1 MDMKLTLGPLMF
13 HWPAEQWQQFYAG
26 IADNAP
32 VDRVVIGELVCSK
45 RLPFYE
51 ALIPEMIER
60 LQAAGKEVVLA
71 SLALPTLV
79 RERKILAGLGE
90 TGLPVEVNDL
100 TMLAHLNDDHP
111 FTLGPLVNTYNR
123 GTLEWLAARGA
134 TSVCL
139 PPELPLSSVTVL
151 ARTAAALNV
160 ACEVWGYGR
169 LPLAMS
175 GRCYHARLARRSKD
189 GCQFV
194 CEDDP
199 DGRAVDTL
207 DGKKFMAVNGVQTLS
222 GSWANMV
229 GDIAALKRAGV
240 TALRLSPHTGDMAKV
255 AQIFRDAADGTLSPE
270 EAIRSLQQDQ
280 PGRRFSNGFLF
291 AEAGADWSHGRA

>member
-1 MDMKLTLGPLMF
+1 MKLTLGPLMF
-13 HWPAEQWQQFYAG
+13 HWPAEQWQQFYAD
-26 IADNAP
+26 IADSAP

-51 ALIPEMIER
+51 ALIPDMVAR

-90 TGLPVEVNDL
+90 TGLPVEVSDL
-100 TMLAHLNDDHP
+100 TMLTHLAKGQP
-111 FTLGPLVNTYNR
+111 FSIGPLLNTYNR

-134 TSVCL
+134 ASVCL

-151 ARTAAALNV
+151 AGAAAEKGME
-160 ACEVWGYGR
+160 CEVWGYGR

-175 GRCYHARLARRSKD
+175 GRCYHARLANRSKD

-194 CEDDP
+194 CEEDP
-199 DGRAVDTL
+199 DGLPVDTL

-222 GSWANMV
+222 DSWANLV
-229 GDIAALKRAGV
+229 GDIAALKTAGV

-255 AQIFRDAADGTLSPE
+255 AQIFRDTADGVLAPDD
-270 EAIRSLQQDQ
+270 AINSLQQAQ
-280 PGRRFSNGFLF
+280 PERRFSNGFLF
-291 AEAGADWSHGRA
+291 GDVGAGWSHPTA

>member
-1 MDMKLTLGPLMF
+1 MKLTLGPLMF
-13 HWPAEQWQQFYAG
+13 HWPAEQWQQFYAD

-90 TGLPVEVNDL
+90 VGLPVEVNDL
-100 TMLAHLNDDHP
+100 TMLTHLSEGQP

-123 GTLEWLAARGA
+123 GTLEWLIARGA

-151 ARTAAALNV
+151 AETAAAWGID
-160 ACEVWGYGR
+160 CEIWGYGR

-189 GCQFV
+189 GCLFV
-194 CEDDP
+194 CEEDP
-199 DGRAVDTL
+199 DGLSVDTL

-222 GSWANMV
+222 DSWANLV
-229 GDIAALKRAGV
+229 GDVAALKAAGV
-240 TALRLSPHTGDMAKV
+240 TALRLSPHTGDMSKV
-255 AQIFRDAADGTLSPE
+255 AQIFRDAADGTLLPDQ
-270 EAIRSLQQDQ
+270 AISELQQAN
-280 PGRRFSNGFLF
+280 PERRFSNGFLF
-291 AEAGADWSHGRA
+291 GEVGADWSHSSA